1 MWLIR
6 RPIIMFIHQPI
17 HVITWSCTILAHA
30 WDSYK
35 WKYVRHG
42 IIVLYWCRRLRLT
55 WWLAC
60 QVIVCRPGQ
69 WLTFSGHCW
78 NHIIVRRL
86 TRWLTFAGHSWNET
100 MCRSAALS
108 LCCFKNIGVFVCT
121 APLIFSYIS
130 LSSFTI
136 VLISYRS
143 HLFIIMN
150 NILLI
155 YGSLNTQERVPFHY
169 SGSVQFTLLIWL
181 CFYFES
187 GINSY
192 LLFIYPP
199 YYLCRHASLAWY
211 SPFVDDESVLLDYWD
226 ITTFSRGTPSCQQ

>member
-86 TRWLTFAGHSWNET
+86 TRWLAFAGHSWNKQ
-100 MCRSAALS
+100 MCRSA
-108 LCCFKNIGVFVCT
+108 V
-121 APLIFSYIS
+121 
-130 LSSFTI
+130 LSSSSFQKYWRVCVRIAAHI
-136 VLISYRS
+136 VLYIIIITYHRP
-143 HLFIIMN
+143 HLP
-150 NILLI
+150 
-155 YGSLNTQERVPFHY
+155 S
-169 SGSVQFTLLIWL
+169 
-181 CFYFES
+181 
-187 GINSY
+187 
-192 LLFIYPP
+192 
-199 YYLCRHASLAWY
+199 
-211 SPFVDDESVLLDYWD
+211 SPF
-226 ITTFSRGTPSCQQ
+226 I